1 MRPRRADAEPSLSE
15 DDSRRE
21 IESVP
26 SGVRCNR
33 SVLNF
38 ASLKILVPTLAIVLF
53 VLVFVVRGETE
64 QAVKLLTKLID
75 AFQPPVDKSLGGAIT
90 LNYSGETRVTT

>member
-26 SGVRCNR
+26 SGARCNR

-38 ASLKILVPTLAIVLF
+38 ASLKIFVPTLAIALV

-90 LNYSGETRVTT
+90 VNYSGETRVTT